1 MPKPLSQHELD
12 ALVHEMISHREA
24 LLRWLENRFP
34 DAGDSEDLV
43 QESILRVI
51 QYAKSRPIRSV
62 RAFLFSTARN
72 LALNKI
78 RHTKIENR
86 ADADLD
92 LLLQYVAIEQ
102 PDPFQQ
108 VRKAEEVS
116 ILKEAISTLPKRCRM
131 IFTMRKFEELSHQE
145 IANRLGLSKF
155 TVQNQ
160 GLIGM
165 QKCRQHFL
173 RSEQAQLALS

>member
-1 MPKPLSQHELD
+1 MPNPLSQHDLD
-12 ALVHEMISHREA
+12 ALVYEMISHRDA
-24 LLRWLENRFP
+24 LQRWLENRFP
-34 DAGDSEDLV
+34 DAGDIEDLV
-43 QESILRVI
+43 QESMLRMI
-51 QYAKSRPIRSV
+51 QYAKSHDIRNV

-92 LLLQYVAIEQ
+92 LLLQYVPFEQ

-131 IFTMRKFEELSHQE
+131 IFTMRKFEGLSHQE
-145 IANRLGLSKF
+145 IANRMGLSKF

-173 RSEQAQLALS
+173 RCEQAQLALS